1 MKDLVNEG
9 RNLQDKFKNKLV
21 KENLMVG
28 SVIDLNENFPG
39 PGETVLA
46 KDIDYDM
53 LDYFNRTNKKLSI
66 DTKTKKGI
74 HGSVG
79 KMYNDLVFNGDSINK
94 KDIVQ
99 VKILESN
106 VKEATET
113 FPDEKVG
120 NDQILFKKEWE
131 RINGG
136 KVSAKYN
143 LYYKGYDIDL
153 GGRIF
158 KSVAELERFMKDYI
172 LSISLYNKY
181 RNMPEKTVN

>member
-9 RNLQDKFKNKLV
+9 RNLQDNFKDKLV
-21 KENLMVG
+21 KEYPMVG
-28 SVIDLNENFPG
+28 SVIDLNEDFPG

-94 KDIVQ
+94 KDIIQ

-106 VKEATET
+106 VKEATEI
-113 FPDEKVG
+113 FPNEIVG
-120 NDQILFKKEWE
+120 NDQILFKKDWE

-158 KSVAELERFMKDYI
+158 GSAAELESFMKNYI
-172 LSISLYNKY
+172 LSTSLYNKY